1 MMEREQEMP
10 GFVGNDTPF
19 SLERYQ
25 TLPGRWTIWY
35 PDGQEELAHSVQQTV
50 EQAAT
55 LLGNLLGQQ
64 PPALEVLVAATA
76 DWEYVPPEDIEAS
89 GPPQVLLP
97 YWTDVTE
104 PPTLVVPEQMDQ
116 VMGEATPAKLALLL
130 CHEVAH
136 AFFEDDPRPWPEDS
150 PLWADEWPLQFAAF
164 WLFRQI
170 HGSIEDITADLHQQ
184 FAESFQPEADGKTPV
199 TVRGFDWYE
208 DTSPEDYLEFA
219 LLLENFAVDLLSRY
233 DESILPRFLD
243 RYRREEPLLS
253 DDVTLMLASVLGEGG
268 EEWLE
273 SLVYF

>member
-1 MMEREQEMP
+1 MNKEQDTP
-10 GFVGNDTPF
+10 GFVGNDIPF
-19 SLERYQ
+19 PLERYQ
-25 TLPGRWTIWY
+25 TLKGLWTIWY
-35 PDGQEELAHSVQQTV
+35 PVGQDELARSVQQTV
-50 EQAAT
+50 EQAAA
-55 LLGNLLGQQ
+55 LLGKLLKQQ
-64 PPALEVLVAATA
+64 PPVLEVLVAAAA
-76 DWEYVPPEDIEAS
+76 DWEYVPSEDSETP
-89 GPPQVLLP
+89 GPPQVMLP

-104 PPTLVVPEQMDQ
+104 PPTLVVPEQMDE

-136 AFFEDDPRPWPEDS
+136 AFFETDPRPWPEDS
-150 PLWADEWPLQFAAF
+150 PLWADEWPLQFASF
-164 WLFRQI
+164 WLFQQI

-219 LLLENFAVDLLSRY
+219 LLLENLAVDLLSHY
-233 DESILPRFLD
+233 DVGILPRFLD

-253 DDVTLMLASVLGEGG
+253 DDVTLMLANVLGEGG

-273 SLVYF
+273 NLVYF